1 MSLQWRLFW
10 NLVTQERK
18 GVHARLQ
25 ESAKDAP
32 NKGCI
37 FSFEEF
43 RKLVTTTWTPD
54 CKVDFCKW
62 MLKRFMCVTHLLGAL
77 RSEQFDRFRRGGLDA
92 IEWLRDNRDHHC
104 VFCNGFIIMS
114 SLRFCSSVGLKDFI
128 LTVVMDSSD
137 QWQPPSTSESSNAT
151 PPPQAGP
158 TNNSD

>member
-1 MSLQWRLFW
+1 MVVIIILVLRIQVTLCLSKLYGLQNTSLQWRLYW

-18 GVHARLQ
+18 GVHARLE

-43 RKLVTTTWTPD
+43 RKIVTTTWTPD
-54 CKVDFCKW
+54 CNVDFCKW

-104 VFCNGFIIMS
+104 VF
-114 SLRFCSSVGLKDFI
+114 
-128 LTVVMDSSD
+128 
-137 QWQPPSTSESSNAT
+137 
-151 PPPQAGP
+151 
-158 TNNSD
+158 